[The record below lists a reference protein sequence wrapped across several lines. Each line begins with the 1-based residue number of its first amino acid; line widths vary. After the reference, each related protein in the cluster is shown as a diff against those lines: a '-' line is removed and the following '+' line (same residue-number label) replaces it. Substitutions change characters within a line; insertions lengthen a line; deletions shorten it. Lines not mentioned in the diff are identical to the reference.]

1 MKKKLLL
8 SVFCILLLALLAIS
22 ISRRPAFTDPDFNP
36 DAAADPSAEPDSSP
50 EPVDET
56 TARALDI
63 MSEMS
68 AEEKVWQMLMVYPE
82 QIISSKCSDNID
94 EWTQALKERP
104 AGGFIFVSD
113 NMPSSPEL
121 KSMLSAIKTA
131 SDICPLLALDEEGGS
146 VARLSYTL
154 GETTDFKPMYTY
166 REQGTSTA
174 YSNAYTIAQDIASFG
189 FNVDL
194 APIADVWTNPSNTVI
209 GQRAYSD
216 DAGEA
221 AELVASAVHGFSDG
235 GVIST
240 LKHFPGHGDTLQDSH
255 NGVATSDKTLDQ
267 LRQCELLPF
276 ISGIEA
282 GAGMVMVGH
291 ITLTEIDPFMPATLS
306 RILITNLLRGELGYD
321 GVVITDAFA
330 MDALAGYDNSQAA
343 IMSIVAGCDII
354 LCPDDPDEV
363 VELILE
369 NISSERIDQSVL
381 RILRLKIEHGLI

>member
-22 ISRRPAFTDPDFNP
+22 ISRRPAFTDPDYTP
-36 DAAADPSAEPDSSP
+36 DAAADPSEEPASSP

-56 TARALDI
+56 TARALEI
-63 MSEMS
+63 MSGMS
-68 AEEKVWQMLMVYPE
+68 AEEKVWQMLMVYPD
-82 QIISSKCSDNID
+82 QIISSKCSGDVN
-94 EWTQALKERP
+94 EWTLALKERP

-113 NMPSSPEL
+113 NMPSSAEL
-121 KSMLSAIKTA
+121 KAMLSAIKT
-131 SDICPLLALDEEGGS
+131 SSPLCPLLALDEEGGS

-166 REQGTSTA
+166 REQGTPTA
-174 YSNAYTIAQDIASFG
+174 YSNAHTIAQDISSFG

-209 GQRAYSD
+209 GRRAYSD
-216 DAGEA
+216 DAVEA

-267 LRQCELLPF
+267 LRQCEFLPF

-282 GAGMVMVGH
+282 GAGMVMAGH

-306 RILITNLLRGELGYD
+306 RILITNILRGELGYD

-354 LCPDDPDEV
+354 LCPNDPDDV

>member
-1 MKKKLLL
+1 MKKKLLF
-8 SVFCILLLALLAIS
+8 SVFCIMLAALLTIS
-22 ISRRPAFTDPDFNP
+22 ISRRPAFTDPDISSDVSGSASGSS
-36 DAAADPSAEPDSSP
+36 DATEP
-50 EPVDET
+50 EDEIT
-56 TARALDI
+56 QRARAI
-63 MSEMS
+63 MEGMS

-82 QIISSKCSDNID
+82 QIISSTCSGDVD
-94 EWTQALKERP
+94 EWTQALDSRP
-104 AGGFIFVSD
+104 AGGLIFVSG
-113 NMPSSPEL
+113 NMPSSSEL
-121 KSMLSAIKTA
+121 KAMLSAVKAA

-154 GETTDFKPMYTY
+154 GETTDFKPMYDY
-166 REQGTSTA
+166 RAEGTATA
-174 YSNAYTIAQDIASFG
+174 YSNALTIARDIDSFG

-209 GQRAYSD
+209 GRRAYSD
-216 DAGEA
+216 DAVEA
-221 AELVASAVHGFSDG
+221 AELVASAVRGFSDG

-255 NGVATSDKTLDQ
+255 NGVATSDKTLEQ
-267 LRQCELLPF
+267 LRECEFLPF

-306 RILITNLLRGELGYD
+306 RILVTNILRGELGYD

-330 MDALAGYDNSQAA
+330 MDALSGYDNSQAA
-343 IMSIVAGCDII
+343 LMSIVAGCDII
-354 LCPDDPDEV
+354 LCPDDPQEV
-363 VELILE
+363 VDLILE

-381 RILRLKIEHGLI
+381 RILRLKIENGLI